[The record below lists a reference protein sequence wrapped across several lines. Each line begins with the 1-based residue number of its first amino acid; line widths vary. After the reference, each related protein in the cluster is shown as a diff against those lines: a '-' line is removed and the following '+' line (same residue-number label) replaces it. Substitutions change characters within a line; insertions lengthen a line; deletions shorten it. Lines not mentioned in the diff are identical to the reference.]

1 MGNMNT
7 KLTALSSGGG
17 CGCKVSPEILSDILG
32 KIKNVNPPPQLLV
45 GSNTADDGAVYQIDD
60 KRALVS
66 TTDFFTPIVDDPEH
80 FVAIAAPNAI
90 SDIYAMGAKPIFALV
105 ICGMPLNRLSSD
117 TVVKILEGGSRIC
130 SEAGITIAG
139 GHTINISEPIYGL
152 VVNGIVNLSNLK
164 KNSTTSVGNKLIL
177 GKPLGIGIYSAA
189 LKKGLLSTLQYNLLV
204 DSTTKL
210 NSIGTDFGKLRFVNA
225 MTDITGFGLLGH
237 LDEMARSSNTTIK
250 VNSNKILS
258 YPGINNLIE
267 KGCITGASE
276 RNLQALASEVLFA
289 DSVSKVDKSL
299 LTDPQ
304 TSGGLLVSVESNRAN
319 VILDMFKN
327 QDYEASIVGEVIEE
341 NPKYRI
347 LVVNE

>member
-1 MGNMNT
+1 
-7 KLTALSSGGG
+7 
-17 CGCKVSPEILSDILG
+17 
-32 KIKNVNPPPQLLV
+32 
-45 GSNTADDGAVYQIDD
+45 
-60 KRALVS
+60 
-66 TTDFFTPIVDDPEH
+66 
-80 FVAIAAPNAI
+80 
-90 SDIYAMGAKPIFALV
+90 
-105 ICGMPLNRLSSD
+105 
-117 TVVKILEGGSRIC
+117 
-130 SEAGITIAG
+130 
-139 GHTINISEPIYGL
+139 
-152 VVNGIVNLSNLK
+152 LK

-210 NSIGTDFGKLRFVNA
+210 NSIGTDFGKLKFVNA